1 MLVIRDRAT
10 KQPLQI
16 FSHAARYSS
25 NKEQLFRHDIPLAL
39 HDKDGSR
46 RTNAH
51 ANVFDENATLT
62 ETNNTYKSDNEKLRE
77 ANMKLFL
84 RVGEHKSPEEKP
96 EPDTPPEKRS
106 FNNLFDE
113 KGNIK

>member
-1 MLVIRDRAT
+1 M
-10 KQPLQI
+10 
-16 FSHAARYSS
+16 
-25 NKEQLFRHDIPLAL
+25 
-39 HDKDGSR
+39 DKAEVLNLITTIGTCEDEVER
-46 RTNAH
+46 RTMLATLSDDV

-84 RVGEHKSPEEKP
+84 KVGEHKSPEDKP